1 MKSAYLRILIGI
13 VFIRLN
19 FYLASV
25 GIDLLPNMIGYLLI
39 LLGCLK
45 LNAEHKSPFY
55 VYANVLSAFLLLK
68 ELLNAYVISIFM
80 RNLWIAL
87 LMTIALTLAQIFLF
101 RCILQGSYSISQDF
115 VLLHFRRRY
124 TFLAGISLSIYLYL
138 CFFGGYLFLMN
149 LSALIETAYLLVIF
163 FRLYQKER
171 HIA

>member
-19 FYLASV
+19 FYLTSI
-25 GIDLLPNMIGYLLI
+25 GIDLLPNLIGYLLI

-45 LNAEHKSPFY
+45 LNTEHRSPFY
-55 VYANVLSAFLLLK
+55 TYANALSSILLLK
-68 ELLNAYVISIFM
+68 ELLNSYLVSLFM

-87 LMTIALTLAQIFLF
+87 ILTIGLTLAQIFLF
-101 RCILQGSYSISQDF
+101 RCILQGSYLISQDF

-124 TFLAGISLSIYLYL
+124 TFLAEISLSIYLYL

-149 LSALIETAYLLVIF
+149 LSAIVETIYLFTIF
-163 FRLYQKER
+163 FHLYQKER
-171 HIA
+171 FTL